1 MKNLADLTSDHL
13 SLDNS
18 CKISTQNMMVLYSKL
33 KKDSIKSIQID
44 KVNIKMNTFPNIS
57 DSKVLQEVII
67 IFSKIFFNPNNK
79 FLFR

>member
-1 MKNLADLTSDHL
+1 
-13 SLDNS
+13 
-18 CKISTQNMMVLYSKL
+18 MVLYSKL